1 LFFSTGTKPVKLDWK
16 GSEALDGPPA
26 ITFGGGFIRIFG
38 PHAKKVFEQRYETDG
53 QSVAAAAQVM
63 TGGESDDIRW
73 PYGIH
78 VLFLSAMA
86 FSVGASIYRQWSMP
100 DQPVEPP
107 VPAPLLPRFFAGLVD
122 LLPVWL
128 ALIFILAESTT
139 LHDALF
145 TPPIASLE
153 ILIGAIAVYVI
164 HTTLTELM
172 TGRTAGKW
180 LTGLRVVS
188 VDGQPVTSAQILMR
202 NVLRLVDP
210 LVMIV
215 MSPLR
220 QRSADLVAQTM
231 VVRASVDQQQ
241 PGDVDSKA
249 DPAEKK

>member
-1 LFFSTGTKPVKLDWK
+1 
-16 GSEALDGPPA
+16 
-26 ITFGGGFIRIFG
+26 
-38 PHAKKVFEQRYETDG
+38 
-53 QSVAAAAQVM
+53 
-63 TGGESDDIRW
+63 
-73 PYGIH
+73 
-78 VLFLSAMA
+78 
-86 FSVGASIYRQWSMP
+86 
-100 DQPVEPP
+100 
-107 VPAPLLPRFFAGLVD
+107 VD